1 MAPKKVLLAAA
12 TDADWQQ
19 VFNIRYGKGKFVKI
33 KTWQDFK
40 KFLLLSYAQENAV
53 MNRLR
58 SLYPNSSLSFT
69 DPDRDYLII
78 GPSGT
83 CNRYDIERID
93 EKGNLTRIEVKNCKM
108 CQKNNP
114 YIVFNEH
121 WKLPWSYTPLD
132 ISKVEKNYWEGRLHS
147 ADLIYF
153 VDEACSE
160 FCICN
165 IQNGQYHASVGP
177 YGNVVFLFDHY
188 SWHTL

>member
-1 MAPKKVLLAAA
+1 MTPKKVLLTAA

-83 CNRYDIERID
+83 SNRYDIERID

-121 WKLPWSYTPLD
+121 WKLPLSYTPID

>member
-1 MAPKKVLLAAA
+1 MTPKKVLLTAA

-58 SLYPNSSLSFT
+58 SLYPNSTLSFT

-83 CNRYDIERID
+83 CNRYDIEKID
-93 EKGNLTRIEVKNCKM
+93 GKGNLTRIEVKNCKM

-121 WKLPWSYTPLD
+121 WKLPLSYTPLD
-132 ISKVEKNYWEGRLHS
+132 VSKVEKNYWQGRLHS
-147 ADLIYF
+147 ADIIYF

-160 FCICN
+160 FCVCN
-165 IQNGQYHASVGP
+165 IQSGQYRANVGP